1 MKIIA
6 GNYFG
11 KNIQF
16 VCKCCNCVYEVESKD
31 DWNIRMIFPNYCS
44 SKYKVPEYEVACP
57 NCGHREYLGCD
68 DLDCKNIKFFAFCNH
83 LYYIIFDIVTKPYF
97 MKEVMDKD
105 KKDKRQN

>member
-1 MKIIA
+1 MKIVA

-16 VCKCCNCVYEVESKD
+16 VCRCCNCVYEVESKD
-31 DWNIRMIFPNYCS
+31 DWNVQMIFPNYCS
-44 SKYKVPEYEVACP
+44 FKYKVPEYGVTCP
-57 NCGHREYLGCD
+57 NCGHEEYLGGD

-97 MKEVMDKD
+97 MKDVMVD
-105 KKDKRQN
+105 KDKRQN

>member
-16 VCKCCNCVYEVESKD
+16 VCRCCNCVYEVESKD

-44 SKYKVPEYEVACP
+44 SKYKVPEYEVDCP

-68 DLDCKNIKFFAFCNH
+68 QDDLIGTESENLHCPWIP
-83 LYYIIFDIVTKPYF
+83 LL
-97 MKEVMDKD
+97 
-105 KKDKRQN
+105 KKRTDWNERYMVEPIRE